1 MRGLKLGLGTLA
13 LISAAASAFFIIDP
27 FSTHSVGAPVTGSAS
42 AVPVPVT
49 PVVKRTIPIYLEYP
63 ARTDS
68 IQNVALLAK
77 VTGYVQKQH
86 VPDGADVREDELL
99 YSINPLDYQA
109 VLDQAKAQAQ
119 RDAAAL
125 EYARANLG
133 RGTELTRNG
142 FLPKDT
148 LEQRASTASQA
159 EAALAM
165 DRAAIRVADLN
176 LRYTEIRA
184 PFAGRLGRNQ
194 ASVGTLI
201 SVGGP
206 PLNTLVQLA
215 PIYVT
220 FNPSETDMAVI
231 ERARAAGPIEAEVYL
246 PAEAQVR
253 HKGELTFINNVVDR
267 ATGTISARATIA
279 NADFALLP
287 GQYVRVRLHVGRL
300 SDTLMVPQAAV
311 GSSQLGKYLYVVGEG
326 NKVEQRIVL
335 LGPSDGDAVSALTGV
350 AVGDRVITGNLQRV
364 GPGSLVQPTDP
375 KAASGS

>member
-1 MRGLKLGLGTLA
+1 MRGLKLGLGTFA
-13 LISAAASAFFIIDP
+13 LIAAATTAFFMIDP
-27 FSTHSVGAPVTGSAS
+27 LSTHGVKAPVAGPAS

-49 PVVKRTIPIYLEYP
+49 PVVKRTIPIYLEYS
-63 ARTDS
+63 ARTDP
-68 IQNVALLAK
+68 IQNVTLLAK
-77 VTGYVQKQH
+77 VAGYVQKQH
-86 VPDGADVREDELL
+86 VADGADVREGDLL
-99 YSINPLDYQA
+99 YSINPLDFQA

-119 RDAAAL
+119 RDTAAL

-148 LEQRASTASQA
+148 LDQRATTASQA

-165 DRAAIRVADLN
+165 DRAAIRVAELN
-176 LRYTEIRA
+176 LGYTEIRA

-194 ASVGTLI
+194 ASVGTLV
-201 SVGGP
+201 SVGGT
-206 PLNTLVQLA
+206 PLNTLVQLD

-231 ERARAAGPIEAEVYL
+231 ERARAAGLIEAEVYL
-246 PAEAQVR
+246 PAETQVQ
-253 HKGELTFINNVVDR
+253 HKGDLTFINNVVDR

-287 GQYVRVRLHVGRL
+287 GQYVRVRLHVGKL

-311 GSSQLGKYLYVVGEG
+311 GSSELGKYLFVVGEG
-326 NKVEQRIVL
+326 NKVEQRIVS
-335 LGPSDGDAVSALTGV
+335 LGPSDGNAVSVLAGV
-350 AVGDRVITGNLQRV
+350 AVGDRVVTGNLQRV
-364 GPGSLVQPTDP
+364 GPGSLVQPTAP
-375 KAASGS
+375 KTASGS

>member
-13 LISAAASAFFIIDP
+13 LISVTAGAFFMIDP
-27 FSTHSVGAPVTGSAS
+27 FSTHSIGAPVPGSAS
-42 AVPVPVT
+42 AIPVPVT
-49 PVVKRTIPIYLEYP
+49 PVVKRTIPIYLDYS
-63 ARTDS
+63 ARTEA
-68 IQNVALLAK
+68 IRNVTLLAK
-77 VTGYVQKQH
+77 ATGYVQKQH
-86 VPDGADVREDELL
+86 VPDGADVREDDLL
-99 YSINPLDYQA
+99 YSLNPLDYQA

-119 RDAAAL
+119 RDTAAL

-165 DRAAIRVADLN
+165 DRAAIRVAELN

-201 SVGGP
+201 SAGGT
-206 PLNTLVQLA
+206 PLNTLVQLD
-215 PIYVT
+215 PIYVS

-246 PAEAQVR
+246 PADAQVR

-287 GQYVRVRLHVGRL
+287 GQYVRVRLQVGRL
-300 SDTLMVPQAAV
+300 SDTLMIPQAAV
-311 GSSQLGKYLYVVGEG
+311 GSRQLGKYLYVVGEG
-326 NKVEQRIVL
+326 NKVEQRIVS
-335 LGPSDGDAVSALTGV
+335 LGPSDGDAVSALSGV

-364 GPGSLVQPTDP
+364 GPGSLVQPTAP
-375 KAASGS
+375 KTASGS

>member
-1 MRGLKLGLGTLA
+1 MRGLKLGLGTFA
-13 LISAAASAFFIIDP
+13 LIAAATTAFFMIDP
-27 FSTHSVGAPVTGSAS
+27 LSTHGVKAPVPGPAS

-49 PVVKRTIPIYLEYP
+49 PVVKRTIPIYLEYS
-63 ARTDS
+63 ARTDP

-77 VTGYVQKQH
+77 VAGYVQKQH
-86 VPDGADVREDELL
+86 VADGADVGEGDLL
-99 YSINPLDYQA
+99 YSINPLDFQA

-119 RDAAAL
+119 RDTAAL

-148 LEQRASTASQA
+148 LDQRATTARQA

-165 DRAAIRVADLN
+165 DRAAIRVAELN
-176 LRYTEIRA
+176 LGYTEIRA

-194 ASVGTLI
+194 ASVGTLV
-201 SVGGP
+201 SVGGT
-206 PLNTLVQLA
+206 PLNTLVQLD

-231 ERARAAGPIEAEVYL
+231 ERARVAGPIEAEVYL
-246 PAEAQVR
+246 PAETQLQ
-253 HKGELTFINNVVDR
+253 HKGDLTFINNVVDR

-287 GQYVRVRLHVGRL
+287 GQYVRVRLHVGKL

-326 NKVEQRIVL
+326 NKVEQRIVS
-335 LGPSDGDAVSALTGV
+335 LGPSDGNAVSVLAGV
-350 AVGDRVITGNLQRV
+350 AVGDRVVTGNLQRV
-364 GPGSLVQPTDP
+364 GPGSLVQPTAP
-375 KAASGS
+375 KTASGS

>member
-13 LISAAASAFFIIDP
+13 LISVTAGSFFMIDP
-27 FSTHSVGAPVTGSAS
+27 FSTHSIGAPVPGSAS
-42 AVPVPVT
+42 AIPVPVT
-49 PVVKRTIPIYLEYP
+49 PVVKRTIPIYLDYS
-63 ARTDS
+63 ARTEA
-68 IQNVALLAK
+68 IRNVTLLAK
-77 VTGYVQKQH
+77 ATGYVQKQH
-86 VPDGADVREDELL
+86 VPDGADVREDDLL
-99 YSINPLDYQA
+99 YSLNPLDYQA
-109 VLDQAKAQAQ
+109 VLDQANAQAQ

-133 RGTELTRNG
+133 RGTELIRSG

-148 LEQRASTASQA
+148 LDQRASTASQA

-165 DRAAIRVADLN
+165 DRAAIRVAELN

-201 SVGGP
+201 TTGGT
-206 PLNTLVQLA
+206 PLNTLVQLD
-215 PIYVT
+215 PIYVS
-220 FNPSETDMAVI
+220 FNPSETDMAAI
-231 ERARAAGPIEAEVYL
+231 DRARAAGPIEAEVYL
-246 PAEAQVR
+246 PSEAQVR

-287 GQYVRVRLHVGRL
+287 GRYVRVRLHVGRL

-326 NKVEQRIVL
+326 NKVEQRIVS
-335 LGPSDGDAVSALTGV
+335 LGPSDGDAVSALSGV

>member
-13 LISAAASAFFIIDP
+13 LISVTAGSFFMIDP
-27 FSTHSVGAPVTGSAS
+27 FSTHSIGAPVPGSAS
-42 AVPVPVT
+42 AIPVPVT
-49 PVVKRTIPIYLEYP
+49 PVVKRTIPIYLDYS
-63 ARTDS
+63 ARTEA
-68 IQNVALLAK
+68 IRNVTLLAK
-77 VTGYVQKQH
+77 ATGYVQKQH
-86 VPDGADVREDELL
+86 VPDGADVREDDLL
-99 YSINPLDYQA
+99 YSLNPLDYQA

-133 RGTELTRNG
+133 RGTELIRSG

-148 LEQRASTASQA
+148 LDQRASTATQA

-165 DRAAIRVADLN
+165 DRAAIRVAELN

-201 SVGGP
+201 TTGGT
-206 PLNTLVQLA
+206 PLNTLVQLD

-326 NKVEQRIVL
+326 NKVEQRIVS
-335 LGPSDGDAVSALTGV
+335 LGPSDGDAVSALSGV

>member
-1 MRGLKLGLGTLA
+1 
-13 LISAAASAFFIIDP
+13 
-27 FSTHSVGAPVTGSAS
+27 
-42 AVPVPVT
+42 
-49 PVVKRTIPIYLEYP
+49 
-63 ARTDS
+63 
-68 IQNVALLAK
+68 
-77 VTGYVQKQH
+77 
-86 VPDGADVREDELL
+86 
-99 YSINPLDYQA
+99 
-109 VLDQAKAQAQ
+109 
-119 RDAAAL
+119 
-125 EYARANLG
+125 
-133 RGTELTRNG
+133 
-142 FLPKDT
+142 
-148 LEQRASTASQA
+148 
-159 EAALAM
+159 M
-165 DRAAIRVADLN
+165 DRAAIRVAELN

-201 SVGGP
+201 TTGGT
-206 PLNTLVQLA
+206 PLNTLVQLD
-215 PIYVT
+215 PIYVS
-220 FNPSETDMAVI
+220 FNPSETDMAAI
-231 ERARAAGPIEAEVYL
+231 DRARAAGPIEAEVYL
-246 PAEAQVR
+246 PSEAQVR

-326 NKVEQRIVL
+326 NKVEQRIVS